1 MRFYSILIV
10 FLFTYLSFSAQVDS
24 LKVVPNDSFLTN
36 STKRFKYKKHSPKV
50 AALLSAV
57 APGAGQIYNRRY
69 WKLPI
74 VWGGLAG
81 FGYLWINENNRY
93 QDAKTSFLSLIDTDV
108 SNDIPLNGTT
118 NLTVVQNTKN
128 VYRNQRDMY
137 LLFGILFYGLNI
149 IDATV
154 DAHFMNFDVSDDLSM
169 RFNLDMK
176 NYASAPQG
184 VPSLTCTLNFK
195 R

>member
-1 MRFYSILIV
+1 M
-10 FLFTYLSFSAQVDS
+10 
-24 LKVVPNDSFLTN
+24 
-36 STKRFKYKKHSPKV
+36 
-50 AALLSAV
+50 AAILSAI
-57 APGAGQIYNRRY
+57 APGAGQIYNKRY

-81 FGYLWINENNRY
+81 FGYLWVNENNRF
-93 QDAKTSFLSLIDTDV
+93 QEAKTSYLSLIDTDLT
-108 SNDIPLNGTT
+108 NDIPYNGTT
-118 NLTVVQNTKN
+118 NVTVVQSTKN

-169 RFNLDMK
+169 NLNLDMK
-176 NYASAPQG
+176 NYSTAPQG

>member
-1 MRFYSILIV
+1 MLGK
-10 FLFTYLSFSAQVDS
+10 SAPSQ
-24 LKVVPNDSFLTN
+24 LK
-36 STKRFKYKKHSPKV
+36 KKVYPRHSPKT
-50 AALLSAV
+50 AAILSAL
-57 APGAGQIYNRRY
+57 APGAGQIYNKKY

-81 FGYLWINENNRY
+81 LGYLWVNENNRY
-93 QDAKTSFLSLIDTDV
+93 QDAKTSYLSLLDTDI

-118 NLTVVQNTKN
+118 NITVVQNTKN
-128 VYRNQRDMY
+128 IYRNQRDMY
-137 LLFGILFYGLNI
+137 LLFGVLFYGLNI

-154 DAHFMNFDVSDDLSM
+154 DAHFMNFDVSDDLSLNL
-169 RFNLDMK
+169 NLDMK
-176 NYASAPQG
+176 NSAIAPQG